1 MSAGDG
7 AGMAILSF
15 AAWLSFAF
23 GAATPSLR
31 ACRFA
36 FLLIAPLLTPN
47 DLFDLGSFAG
57 KTGASMSSSAS
68 GASTPL
74 CVAHDVE
81 KWYRLFLY
89 MLASSASVSAR
100 DLKVARVVVVAA
112 TGGATWR
119 PIAEMLA

>member
-1 MSAGDG
+1 
-7 AGMAILSF
+7 MAILSF

-81 KWYRLFLY
+81 LWYRLFLY
-89 MLASSASVSAR
+89 MLASSVCR
-100 DLKVARVVVVAA
+100 C
-112 TGGATWR
+112 R
-119 PIAEMLA
+119 PTI